1 MEQNGNLKIKAISRL
16 LVVSCLIHTSAIVS
30 YLYLILITDV
40 YLFIIHSTRIN
51 CKFTHA
57 RTNDQTNKTKTKIQK
72 YIEL

>member
-16 LVVSCLIHTSAIVS
+16 LVVSCLIHTVIVS
-30 YLYLILITDV
+30 YLYLILITHV

-51 CKFTHA
+51 CKCTHA